1 MAADRSIFR
10 QHVSESA
17 FFGYV
22 FPAKTTGSSCQSHCA
37 RLCAKVQ
44 YSLLSVERESGVA
57 EVCKELG
64 VRSLVVPMVETI
76 GKLIGTW

>member
-22 FPAKTTGSSCQSHCA
+22 FPAKTTGSNWEHCA

-76 GKLIGTW
+76 GKLIGKW